1 MTAPFIRIR
10 AAAIIVENGRILLEK
25 HAKDGREYW
34 VLPGG
39 GVDPGETLSEG
50 LRRELREEIGVETE
64 TGALAFACEAI
75 APDASRHI
83 VQLAF
88 LASITAG
95 TPRVTGLD
103 PRVVD
108 AAWIPVEEVAGL
120 EMYPVIQE
128 QLGAALQA
136 GIPRRADSLGNVW
149 K

>member
-39 GVDPGETLSEG
+39 GVDPGETLSDG
-50 LRRELREEIGVETE
+50 LRRELREEIGIETE
-64 TGALAFACEAI
+64 TSDLAFACEAI

-88 LASITAG
+88 LASIVEG
-95 TPRVTGLD
+95 TPAVTGFD

-108 AAWIPVEEVAGL
+108 AAWIPIEDVAGL
-120 EMYPVIQE
+120 EMYPAIQDH
-128 QLGAALQA
+128 LAAVLQA
-136 GIPRRADSLGNVW
+136 GIPRRAGSLGNVW

>member
-25 HAKDGREYW
+25 HGKDGREYW

-39 GVDPGETLSEG
+39 GVDPGETLSDG
-50 LRRELREEIGVETE
+50 LRRELLEEIGIETE

-75 APDASRHI
+75 APDGSRHI

-88 LASITAG
+88 LASIVEG

-103 PRVVD
+103 QRVVD
-108 AAWIPVEEVAGL
+108 VAWIPVEEVAGL
-120 EMYPVIQE
+120 EMYPAIQDH
-128 QLGAALQA
+128 LAAVLQV
-136 GIPRRADSLGNVW
+136 GIPHRADSLGNVW

>member
-10 AAAIIVENGRILLEK
+10 AAAIIVENGRVLLEK

-64 TGALAFACEAI
+64 TGDLAFACEAI

-88 LASITAG
+88 LASITGG
-95 TPRVTGLD
+95 TPQVTGYD
-103 PRVVD
+103 ARVVD
-108 AAWIPVEEVAGL
+108 AAWIPAEEVAGL
-120 EMYPVIQE
+120 EMYPAIQDH
-128 QLGAALQA
+128 LAAALRD
-136 GIPRRADSLGNVW
+136 GIPHRAGSLGNVW